1 MLVWFVYFSWKLNM
15 IWVLCIYAVSLKYE
29 RTFKSYCSQYILIV
43 SPLKFV
49 TNVCPRRKSHSYLGT
64 FYNTFLFQLGRWLE
78 FIMSST
84 LGWICFFY
92 CRWQKLVTNLWKI
105 FWPLPRGIGATASS
119 ALEIVCLQEDLFY
132 CHGKENGKSE
142 ELQKDSGFTPKT
154 KTWCTV
160 ARQERGKRKRCM
172 ERIYL
177 WQFLHC

>member
-1 MLVWFVYFSWKLNM
+1 MTMFTFLKIMLVWFVYFSWKLNM

-105 FWPLPRGIGATASS
+105 FWPLPSGIGATASS
-119 ALEIVCLQEDLFY
+119 ALEIVWPARGPLLSSWQ
-132 CHGKENGKSE
+132 GKWR
-142 ELQKDSGFTPKT
+142 ELGTPE
-154 KTWCTV
+154 
-160 ARQERGKRKRCM
+160 RQ
-172 ERIYL
+172 
-177 WQFLHC
+177 WLHS